1 MAGGSHAS
9 DIPGTYLIIS
19 HDSHVKLLKE
29 KREEKKA
36 GRRKDRWKEE
46 SKMKL
51 TGSYIC

>member
-19 HDSHVKLLKE
+19 HDSPVKLLKE
-29 KREEKKA
+29 KREGKK
-36 GRRKDRWKEE
+36 GERRKERWKEE